1 MNTFYT
7 LKSGNVISVFMWDD
21 FLENE
26 TVRGYAEVTIVS
38 SGIRADKSK
47 RAKLFK
53 DEKGIYIV
61 WESQKVYL
69 NDFDYMPYVK
79 LMEKVQQGV
88 QNQDRWAVRKDD
100 VWATFMKESEKVYVV
115 CEMPT
120 FDSIIPSLGFGIT
133 SDNYAEVLCV
143 LSEKRYTKQQW
154 SYKISLT
161 CENEMLRY
169 YVPNHDFYFSDFV
182 SMLMSGQ
189 IRLVEKEKYI
199 EEVQQK
205 VEKQKI
211 EDAKFC
217 NRAKKFFKKSVNNTV
232 LVRVMSI

>member
-1 MNTFYT
+1 MNTTYT

-21 FLENE
+21 FLEND
-26 TVRGYAEVTIVS
+26 TIRKFAEVTTIFN
-38 SGIRADKSK
+38 GIWADKSK

-69 NDFDYMPYVK
+69 NDFDYIPYTD
-79 LMEKVQQGV
+79 LMEKVEQGV
-88 QNQDRWAVRKDD
+88 QNQDRWFVRGHEI
-100 VWATFMKESEKVYVV
+100 WATFMKESEKVYVV
-115 CEMPT
+115 CEMPI
-120 FDSIIPSLGFGIT
+120 FDIIIPSLGIGTT
-133 SDNYAEVLCV
+133 SDNYVEVLCV
-143 LSEKRYTKQQW
+143 LSEKRYTKKQW

-161 CENEMLRY
+161 CENEMLRD
-169 YVPNHDFYFSDFV
+169 YVPNQDFYFSDFV
-182 SMLMSGQ
+182 SMLMSGRV
-189 IRLVEKEKYI
+189 RLVEKEKYI

-217 NRAKKFFKKSVNNTV
+217 NRVKKFFKKPVNNTGMIK
-232 LVRVMSI
+232 VMNI